1 MATVAD
7 GHTVETARPQPG
19 SGSPIHP
26 GISPP
31 YKESAISIVTILI
44 VVILVLLAI
53 YLAKR
58 VL

>member
-1 MATVAD
+1 VAD
-7 GHTVETARPQPG
+7 HPFIRASART
-19 SGSPIHP
+19 H
-26 GISPP
+26 
-31 YKESAISIVTILI
+31 KESAISIVTILI